1 MRCCVPD
8 AMSPDGPGP
17 GLRRLLV
24 TCLATAACL
33 HALAVVG
40 GALSAARPGPHKDPL
55 CRGKGACT
63 RVHGGGGVVW
73 WLGLVYLPGGCQG
86 QVCVHTF
93 ALGWELGRRGWLGV

>member
-40 GALSAARPGPHKDPL
+40 GALSAARPGPHRDSL
-55 CRGKGACT
+55 CRGKGT
-63 RVHGGGGVVW
+63 RVHGGGGVVCPHAHR
-73 WLGLVYLPGGCQG
+73 LHT
-86 QVCVHTF
+86 HTF
-93 ALGWELGRRGWLGV
+93 TIVWNP